1 MKTSE
6 GSKHGFTLTLALPNN
21 VLNITFVNIKF
32 PTLSYECYVVAILI
46 EHVPLA
52 SCSMKTGIM
61 SLVFNAL
68 PLEPG
73 KQQLIEDS
81 QVPIGICVIKLS
93 SNSFFFKKK

>member
-6 GSKHGFTLTLALPNN
+6 GSKHGFTLTLALPKN

-32 PTLSYECYVVAILI
+32 PTLSYESYVVAILI

-68 PLEPG
+68 PPEPG

-93 SNSFFFKKK
+93 SNSFKKINK